1 MSASGAGSST
11 VNQLHLEP
19 PRSAEDIYNDTYP
32 DNDSVEIQEPT
43 CWLRQLVHQ
52 HRQAQTDLQRLR
64 QICGGEYD
72 QSHRRIRS
80 IERNYE
86 SIFQSVR

>member
-32 DNDSVEIQEPT
+32 DNDSVEIQEP
-43 CWLRQLVHQ
+43 
-52 HRQAQTDLQRLR
+52 A
-64 QICGGEYD
+64 
-72 QSHRRIRS
+72 
-80 IERNYE
+80 
-86 SIFQSVR
+86 